1 MEPENTFSVPFDEFD
16 STYGAVGLSSMSDAS
31 FKEKPPSLSTLSR
44 MSAPKGVNPI
54 KYITNVMKLSP
65 VDTKT
70 MKFGDVPEGVMR
82 LGGTF
87 VLKRKEEG
95 EGNMECIYRHEDEVP
110 GDHPEIGEVL
120 KWV

>member
-1 MEPENTFSVPFDEFD
+1 
-16 STYGAVGLSSMSDAS
+16 MSDAS